1 MANLVVSVLPFP
13 PDSDALMLPRSAPT
27 RRSFRVERWVH
38 SSLGGAKGTSQAK
51 ARAAQLR
58 CVFVAFHVKVRDV
71 FVQLVAVG
79 VENAHKSARGHDTR
93 TVLAHSMYVQTL
105 QSTNKYKQLLVFAPG
120 PDVDISLGD
129 AV

>member
-1 MANLVVSVLPFP
+1 MRLAVHRVTLPCRGTAMANLVVSVLPFP

-27 RRSFRVERWVH
+27 RRSFCVERWVH

-79 VENAHKSARGHDTR
+79 VENAQVCEGA
-93 TVLAHSMYVQTL
+93 
-105 QSTNKYKQLLVFAPG
+105 
-120 PDVDISLGD
+120 
-129 AV
+129 